1 MFDVDRVK
9 KRSDDVR
16 RWIFGSLLASFAG
29 ATRDFD
35 GKPVGREKETK
46 ANNITYRLV
55 LLASLRLERDDT
67 DDDGGGFISYAR
79 IIERI
84 SSVCL

>member
-29 ATRDFD
+29 ETRDFD
-35 GKPVGREKETK
+35 GKPVGREKKRKLTTSRIVLFSWLPFDSKET
-46 ANNITYRLV
+46 TQTTTV
-55 LLASLRLERDDT
+55 VASSLMRYT
-67 DDDGGGFISYAR
+67 F
-79 IIERI
+79 
-84 SSVCL
+84 

>member
-9 KRSDDVR
+9 KRSGDVR

-35 GKPVGREKETK
+35 GKPVGREKKRTL
-46 ANNITYRLV
+46 TL
-55 LLASLRLERDDT
+55 
-67 DDDGGGFISYAR
+67 
-79 IIERI
+79 
-84 SSVCL
+84 